1 MSVNVRDNNIDRALR
16 SLRTQAAPALSK
28 LRDRQEFKKPGVRRR
43 EEKKQNTIN
52 SRRNSKKAERRVSR
66 TFERKVNPTKQVEVK
81 KETVTV
87 TE

>member
-1 MSVNVRDNNIDRALR
+1 MSVNVRDNDIDRALR

-52 SRRNSKKAERRVSR
+52 SRRNKKKSEKRYSR
-66 TFERKVNPTKQVEVK
+66 PFERKVAQSKKVEVK
-81 KETVTV
+81 QEEKV